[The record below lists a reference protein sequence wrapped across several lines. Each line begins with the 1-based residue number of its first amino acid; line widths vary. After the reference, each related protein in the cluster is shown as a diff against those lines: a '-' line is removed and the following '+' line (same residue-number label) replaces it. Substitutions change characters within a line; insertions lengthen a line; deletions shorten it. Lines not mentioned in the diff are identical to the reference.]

1 MTPMSENQILEKML
15 HFGEWRYE
23 RSLLARDIRFPD
35 FTAAWAFMN
44 HVAACAD
51 SLDHHPNWYNVYNR
65 VQIRLSSHDA
75 SGITARDIRLA
86 AAINEA
92 LAKQTHRD
100 LDPSEILPL
109 PL

>member
-1 MTPMSENQILEKML
+1 MTPMSEHQILEKMP

-51 SLDHHPNWYNVYNR
+51 SLDHHPNWYNVYNL
-65 VQIRLSSHDA
+65 VQIRLSTHDA
-75 SGITARDIRLA
+75 GGVTEKDFELA
-86 AAINEA
+86 SLVDQYLSEREY
-92 LAKQTHRD
+92 TH
-100 LDPSEILPL
+100 LPRT
-109 PL
+109 PFQG

>member
-1 MTPMSENQILEKML
+1 MPPMSEHQILEKMP

-51 SLDHHPNWYNVYNR
+51 SLDHHPNWYNVYNL
-65 VQIRLSSHDA
+65 VQIRLSTHDA
-75 SGITARDIRLA
+75 GGVTEKDFELA
-86 AAINEA
+86 SLVDQYLSEREY
-92 LAKQTHRD
+92 TH
-100 LDPSEILPL
+100 LPRTHFQG
-109 PL
+109 

>member
-51 SLDHHPNWYNVYNR
+51 SLDHHPNWYNVYNL
-65 VQIRLSSHDA
+65 VQIRLSTHDA
-75 SGITARDIRLA
+75 GGVTEKDFDLA
-86 AAINEA
+86 SLVDQYLSEREY
-92 LAKQTHRD
+92 TH
-100 LDPSEILPL
+100 LP
-109 PL
+109 PTDFQG

>member
-1 MTPMSENQILEKML
+1 MTSMSENQILEKML

-51 SLDHHPNWYNVYNR
+51 SLDHHPNWYNVYNL
-65 VQIRLSSHDA
+65 VQIRLSTHDA
-75 SGITARDIRLA
+75 GGVTEKDFDLA
-86 AAINEA
+86 SLVDQYLSEREY
-92 LAKQTHRD
+92 TH
-100 LDPSEILPL
+100 LP
-109 PL
+109 PTDFQG

>member
-44 HVAACAD
+44 HIAACAD
-51 SLDHHPNWYNVYNR
+51 SLDHHPNWYNVYNL
-65 VQIRLSSHDA
+65 VQIRLSTHDA
-75 SGITARDIRLA
+75 GGVTEKDFDLA
-86 AAINEA
+86 SLIDQYLSEREY
-92 LAKQTHRD
+92 TH
-100 LDPSEILPL
+100 LP
-109 PL
+109 PTHFQG

>member
-51 SLDHHPNWYNVYNR
+51 SLDHHPNWYNVYNL
-65 VQIRLSSHDA
+65 VQIRLSTHDA
-75 SGITARDIRLA
+75 GGVTEKDFDLA
-86 AAINEA
+86 SLVDQYLSEREY
-92 LAKQTHRD
+92 TH
-100 LDPSEILPL
+100 LPRTHFQG
-109 PL
+109 

>member
-1 MTPMSENQILEKML
+1 MTSMSENQILEKML

-51 SLDHHPNWYNVYNR
+51 SLDHHPNWYNVHNL
-65 VQIRLSSHDA
+65 VQIRLSTHDA
-75 SGITARDIRLA
+75 GCVTEKDFDLA
-86 AAINEA
+86 SLVDQYLSEREY
-92 LAKQTHRD
+92 TH
-100 LDPSEILPL
+100 LP
-109 PL
+109 PTDFQG

>member
-1 MTPMSENQILEKML
+1 MTPMSENQILEKMP

-51 SLDHHPNWYNVYNR
+51 SLDHHPNWYNVYNL
-65 VQIRLSSHDA
+65 VQIRLSTHDA
-75 SGITARDIRLA
+75 GGVTEKDFELA
-86 AAINEA
+86 SLVDQYLSEREY
-92 LAKQTHRD
+92 TH
-100 LDPSEILPL
+100 LPRTHFQG
-109 PL
+109 

>member
-1 MTPMSENQILEKML
+1 MTPMSENQILEKMP

-51 SLDHHPNWYNVYNR
+51 SLDHHPNWYNVYNL
-65 VQIRLSSHDA
+65 VQIRLSTHDA
-75 SGITARDIRLA
+75 GGVTEKDFDLA
-86 AAINEA
+86 SLVDQYLSEREY
-92 LAKQTHRD
+92 TH
-100 LDPSEILPL
+100 LPRTHFQG
-109 PL
+109 

>member
-51 SLDHHPNWYNVYNR
+51 SLDHHPNWYNVYNL
-65 VQIRLSSHDA
+65 VQIRLSTHDA
-75 SGITARDIRLA
+75 GGVTEKDFDLA
-86 AAINEA
+86 SLVDQYLSEREY
-92 LAKQTHRD
+92 TH
-100 LDPSEILPL
+100 LP
-109 PL
+109 PTHCQG

>member
-44 HVAACAD
+44 HIAACAD
-51 SLDHHPNWYNVYNR
+51 SLDHHPNWYNVYNL
-65 VQIRLSSHDA
+65 VQIRLSTHDA
-75 SGITARDIRLA
+75 GGVTEKDFDLA
-86 AAINEA
+86 SLVDQYLSEREY
-92 LAKQTHRD
+92 TH
-100 LDPSEILPL
+100 LP
-109 PL
+109 PTDFQG